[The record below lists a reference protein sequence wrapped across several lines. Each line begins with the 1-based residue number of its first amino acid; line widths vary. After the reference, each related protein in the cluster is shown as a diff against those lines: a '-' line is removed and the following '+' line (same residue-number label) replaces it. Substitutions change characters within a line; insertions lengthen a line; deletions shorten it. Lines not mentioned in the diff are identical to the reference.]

1 MYLDPASTFLW
12 YSVVVFGLCA
22 VLALVADQLEK
33 AEERRERRE
42 ERERLRRTRRVSS
55 PARVPGQP
63 TEGEGQ
69 SLA

>member
-22 VLALVADQLEK
+22 VLALIADQLEK
-33 AEERRERRE
+33 AEERRERRQ
-42 ERERLRRTRRVSS
+42 ERENARRSRMSS

-63 TEGEGQ
+63 TEGEG
-69 SLA
+69 SSVA